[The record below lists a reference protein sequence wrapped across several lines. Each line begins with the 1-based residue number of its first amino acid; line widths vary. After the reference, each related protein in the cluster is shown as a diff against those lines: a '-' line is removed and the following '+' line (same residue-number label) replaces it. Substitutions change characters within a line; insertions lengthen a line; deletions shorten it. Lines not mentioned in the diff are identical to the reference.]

1 MLNICGN
8 GLHKKNLYGFDQ
20 NTLLYLRWNAK
31 GNELCGGCIWYF
43 FSSCQAAIDH
53 EKLALRITAIADIVR
68 NIENSM
74 TKHLKGLKVIIN
86 DGEIISRLSQRFPC
100 KLATWITILNRARM
114 S

>member
-1 MLNICGN
+1 MQNGN
-8 GLHKKNLYGFDQ
+8 KLGVCRNK
-20 NTLLYLRWNAK
+20 
-31 GNELCGGCIWYF
+31 F
-43 FSSCQAAIDH
+43 FFVVVKLQSIIDY
-53 EKLALRITAIADIVR
+53 LALRITAIADIVR